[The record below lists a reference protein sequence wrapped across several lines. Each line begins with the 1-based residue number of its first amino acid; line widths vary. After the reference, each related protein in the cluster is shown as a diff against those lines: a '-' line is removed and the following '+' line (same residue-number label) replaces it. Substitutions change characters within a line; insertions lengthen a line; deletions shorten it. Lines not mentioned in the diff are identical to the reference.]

1 MRICKCMYTYIYIHT
16 LFIST
21 CPYPYLHLFIKHEN
35 IFIHKEI
42 QTKILFLALYPLKN
56 FRDKTVLYW
65 KKYKP
70 KIIPGLGVATQRM
83 LELKVSS
90 RSSSPEST
98 KCVLPLSSLVPLA
111 DIPSRSKYFLPLNFR
126 VLNILLQAASAT

>member
-1 MRICKCMYTYIYIHT
+1 MRICKCMYTYIYIHIIHIYMSIS
-16 LFIST
+16 IST
-21 CPYPYLHLFIKHEN
+21 FIYKHEN

-56 FRDKTVLYW
+56 FRDKTILYW

-111 DIPSRSKYFLPLNFR
+111 DIPSRSKYFLPLNS